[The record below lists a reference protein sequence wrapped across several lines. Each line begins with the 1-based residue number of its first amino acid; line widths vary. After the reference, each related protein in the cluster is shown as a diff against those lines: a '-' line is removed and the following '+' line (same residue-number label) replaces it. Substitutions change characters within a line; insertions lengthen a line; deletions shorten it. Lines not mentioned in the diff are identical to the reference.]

1 MNVSRT
7 ILASL
12 LCSMFLA
19 LSPVAYSEAGKN
31 GTTNPGD
38 ASAVSIEALRARA
51 ERGDA
56 EAQFMLGERYFL
68 GKGVPQNEKEA
79 AKWYHLAAEQGHAQA
94 QYELGVMYDNGQ
106 GVPQNDKEATK
117 WFRLAAEQGIA
128 EAQYNLGVMYE
139 LGEGVPQNY
148 KEAAKWYRPAAEQ
161 GIAQAQYNLG
171 VMYALGQGVPEDY
184 LLAYALSNLAASQD
198 PSIEQAIE
206 TRDLVAEQMSQKDV
220 LRAQELTL
228 ELAKPGNFGRALDAY
243 LASRRRD

>member
-128 EAQYNLGVMYE
+128 EAQYNLGVMY
-139 LGEGVPQNY
+139 
-148 KEAAKWYRPAAEQ
+148 
-161 GIAQAQYNLG
+161 
-171 VMYALGQGVPEDY
+171 ALGQGVPEDY